1 MTRSSDKKASGEA
14 LTPVVLHILL
24 ALHDGP
30 RHGYAIM
37 KAVDEL
43 TGSKQMGPGT
53 IYGSIQR
60 MLDAGLLQEAATSP
74 DGRRR
79 LYALTPL
86 GRKTLKA
93 EAARLHE
100 VTSLLRAKGL
110 VPKRGRA

>member
-1 MTRSSDKKASGEA
+1 MNESQDP
-14 LTPVVLHILL
+14 LTPAVLHILL

-43 TGSKQMGPGT
+43 TGSKETGPGT

-60 MLDAGLLQEAATSP
+60 MQDAGLVKEAGSSK

-93 EAARLHE
+93 EAGRLDR
-100 VTSLLRAKGL
+100 VASLLRAKGL
-110 VPKRGRA
+110 VPKRSRA